1 METLLECHWLVN
13 DTIQMAA
20 FKLSLRT
27 VTSSVEDTS
36 ELIEGNDF
44 YLIDFS
50 QLFPHWM
57 KMTVISLIKNNSD
70 LIEWTQLLWNERDSN
85 EMRTTII
92 SWNDDKCYLI
102 DWRQQLWNEDNYYEL
117 KTTVISS
124 NEDNFYGIKT
134 IVMKWWKLLGNE
146 ENCYGMKITVI

>member
-27 VTSSVEDTS
+27 VTSSMEDTS

-57 KMTVISLIKNNSD
+57 KMTVISLIENNSD

-92 SWNDDKCYLI
+92 SWNEDKCYLI
-102 DWRQQLWNEDNYYEL
+102 DWRQQLWNEDN
-117 KTTVISS
+117 
-124 NEDNFYGIKT
+124 N
-134 IVMKWWKLLGNE
+134 
-146 ENCYGMKITVI
+146 YGMKTTIMKWKQLLSHQMKTTFMELRQLLWNGENC

>member
-1 METLLECHWLVN
+1 M
-13 DTIQMAA
+13 
-20 FKLSLRT
+20 SLT
-27 VTSSVEDTS
+27 GQWHYSDGCFQIVIEDCYLINWRHP
-36 ELIEGNDF
+36 ELIEGNDI

-92 SWNDDKCYLI
+92 SWNEDKCYLI
-102 DWRQQLWNEDNYYEL
+102 DWRQQLWNEDNNYEMKTFIMKWKQL
-117 KTTVISS
+117 LSHQMKTTFM
-124 NEDNFYGIKT
+124 ELRQ
-134 IVMKWWKLLGNE
+134 LLGNE

>member
-1 METLLECHWLVN
+1 M
-13 DTIQMAA
+13 
-20 FKLSLRT
+20 
-27 VTSSVEDTS
+27 EDTS

-57 KMTVISLIKNNSD
+57 KMTVISLIENNSD
-70 LIEWTQLLWNERDSN
+70 LIEWTQLLWNERDFN

-92 SWNDDKCYLI
+92 SWNEDKCYLI

-134 IVMKWWKLLGNE
+134 IVMK
-146 ENCYGMKITVI
+146 

>member
-1 METLLECHWLVN
+1 M
-13 DTIQMAA
+13 
-20 FKLSLRT
+20 
-27 VTSSVEDTS
+27 EDTS

-44 YLIDFS
+44 HLIDFS
-50 QLFPHWM
+50 QLFPHWI
-57 KMTVISLIKNNSD
+57 KMTVISLIENNSD

-92 SWNDDKCYLI
+92 SWNEDKCYL